1 MKAPSRLRAR
11 RALSVVAVVAALI
24 AGAGCDSAVK
34 HSQSSASAGGTAQS
48 GGTLQVGTT
57 TDLVPAA
64 IFTNSNDAI
73 NLLIGQ
79 VYDSLIDYPDNS
91 LTPKPS
97 LATSWHLAADG
108 KSLTL
113 NLRKGVTFHTGRT
126 FTSKDVEF
134 SIKTWA
140 DPKWTVQFQRTAAA
154 ITGFDTSKPYQITLK
169 FDHPLSNILDLLDA
183 MPIIDRATFSDL
195 EKGTRYVGTGPFEFV
210 SWKPQSEIV
219 LKRNPHYWRDTPKL
233 DGVDVHVIPDPQS
246 LVSELRSG
254 QLDMIIGAGNR
265 DLQTLSKT
273 GSYNAIPFKGSER
286 QTYVG
291 VNVDNPYL
299 KNYKLREAIAYAV
312 DRKRIVD
319 EVYRGVG
326 YPIVLPWPT
335 YSPAYNAKDNQKFAQ
350 NIAKAKALMQQVG
363 KVPTLPLEY
372 STANPNWEAI
382 AQIVQANLK
391 EIGINV
397 QLIPNENSTQI
408 DKLIGGKFPAL
419 WIQDHAYA
427 QYTPSTLAV
436 TAYPFNADNNTSHFV
451 NKKYQ
456 NDANAAWETPSGQSK
471 AALGAY
477 AALNHDL
484 LNSLFLIELSATYEE
499 TATAGYVHGVTWTKR
514 SEPTL
519 GGAWLDK

>member
-1 MKAPSRLRAR
+1 MKAPSNLRIG
-11 RALSVVAVVAALI
+11 RALAAVTAAAALI
-24 AGAGCDSAVK
+24 AAAGCDSAVK
-34 HSQSSASAGGTAQS
+34 HSQSSTGGGAAQS

-79 VYDSLIDYPDNS
+79 VYDSLIDYPADS
-91 LTPKPS
+91 LNAKPS
-97 LATSWHLAADG
+97 LATSWHLAPDG

-113 NLRKGVTFHTGRT
+113 NLRKGVTFHTGRK

-169 FDHPLSNILDLLDA
+169 FDHPLSNVLDLLDI
-183 MPIIDRATFSDL
+183 MPIIDQSTFSGL
-195 EKGTRYVGTGPFEFV
+195 EKGTQYVGTGPFEFV

-219 LKRNPHYWRDTPKL
+219 LKRNPHYWRGTPKL
-233 DGVDVHVIPDPQS
+233 DGVDIHVISDAQS

-254 QLDMIIGAGNR
+254 QLDAIIGAGNR

-273 GSYNAIPFKGSER
+273 GSFDAIPFKGSER

-319 EVYRGVG
+319 EIYRGVG
-326 YPIVLPWPT
+326 YPIALPWPT
-335 YSPAYNAKDNQKFAQ
+335 YSPAYNAADNKLFAQ
-350 NIAKAKALMQQVG
+350 NIAKAKALVHQVG
-363 KVPTLPLEY
+363 KIPTLPLEY

-382 AQIVQANLK
+382 AQIVQSNLK
-391 EIGINV
+391 AVGINV

-408 DKLIGGKFPAL
+408 DRLIGGKFPAL

-456 NDANAAWETPSGQSK
+456 QDANAAWETPDGQSK
-471 AALGAY
+471 TALHAY

-484 LNSLFLIELSATYEE
+484 LSSLFLIELSATYEE
-499 TATAGYVHGVTWTKR
+499 MGTAGYVHGVTWTKR
-514 SEPTL
+514 SEPTF